1 MRLTSPARF
10 EKGATEKG
18 RESPRRCPTSFARCE
33 VGKVPA
39 MATRRPPILPGTS
52 VQKKTVLVSVL
63 ATWHIRS
70 RKRSLELSLPPS
82 FLWSNGTQPPI
93 EEGNRSR
100 PPEKTRIFGQQI
112 TEEGIQRLQERSA
125 KDLFRHDAT
134 SWMDQVHQLDAC
146 TYGPVSG
153 CPVIVVVQPTHDR
166 TSDHLLTCLMRGKS

>member
-1 MRLTSPARF
+1 MPYFIRQVRGRKSTSHGNSSAPYPTWDIRSKKDGFGLPSFVLLVTFPEQMDQVART
-10 EKGATEKG
+10 A
-18 RESPRRCPTSFARCE
+18 P
-33 VGKVPA
+33 
-39 MATRRPPILPGTS
+39 
-52 VQKKTVLVSVL
+52 VL